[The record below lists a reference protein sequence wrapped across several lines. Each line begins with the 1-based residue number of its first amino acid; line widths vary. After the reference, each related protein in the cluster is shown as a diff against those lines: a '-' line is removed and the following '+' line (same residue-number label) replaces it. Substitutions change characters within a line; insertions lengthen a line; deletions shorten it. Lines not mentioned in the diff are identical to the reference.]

1 MHRTSARHAA
11 RQSDELPKKTA
22 ANEDIF
28 LMKKISPILFIII
41 MLTLVGCART
51 WQFTPLESFRPADSV
66 PPGST
71 CQTCHQ
77 GEYDSWKKTR
87 HSSETHMAPV
97 PIKELRE
104 CGACHDNIAAHA
116 VDPAA
121 KPGPSPARMTKT
133 EQNILC
139 GKCHYN
145 QEILGSS
152 AINPQDKHALFMSVG
167 LEGKDK
173 QIACLDCH
181 SGHKG
186 GSEMLVSIKA
196 HICFTC
202 HKEAI
207 VTMGIFQ
214 PFNYLAFGKFCQA
227 CHAVHGGSS
236 AAQNTRMAVGFCII
250 CHVVGT
256 ALVD

>member
-1 MHRTSARHAA
+1 M
-11 RQSDELPKKTA
+11 
-22 ANEDIF
+22 F
-28 LMKKISPILFIII
+28 LLVVLI
-41 MLTLVGCART
+41 MAGCART
-51 WQFTPLESFRPADSV
+51 WQFTPLESYRPAEAV
-66 PPGST
+66 PVASA
-71 CQTCHQ
+71 CQACHKSQ
-77 GEYDSWKKTR
+77 YDSWKKTR
-87 HSSETHMAPV
+87 HSDETRMAIM

-116 VDPAA
+116 ANPAS
-121 KPGPSPARMTKT
+121 KPGTTPAKLNKT
-133 EQNILC
+133 EQNTLC

-145 QEILGSS
+145 QGLFGSR

-167 LEGKDK
+167 LEGKEQ

-202 HKEAI
+202 HKSAI

-214 PFNYLAFGKFCQA
+214 PFNYLAFGKACQA

-236 AAQNTRMAVGFCII
+236 TAQATRMGVGFCII
-250 CHVVGT
+250 CHFVGV

>member
-1 MHRTSARHAA
+1 V
-11 RQSDELPKKTA
+11 KK
-22 ANEDIF
+22 NKHLMF
-28 LMKKISPILFIII
+28 LLVVLI
-41 MLTLVGCART
+41 MAGCART
-51 WQFTPLESFRPADSV
+51 WQFTPLESYRPAEAV
-66 PPGST
+66 PAASA
-71 CQTCHQ
+71 CQACHKSQ
-77 GEYDSWKKTR
+77 YDSWKKTR
-87 HSSETHMAPV
+87 HSDETRMAII
-97 PIKELRE
+97 PINELRE
-104 CGACHDNIAAHA
+104 CGACHEDTAAHA
-116 VDPAA
+116 ANPAY
-121 KPGPSPARMTKT
+121 KPGTTLARLSKT
-133 EQNILC
+133 EQNTLC

-145 QEILGSS
+145 QDLFGSR

-167 LEGKDK
+167 LEGKEQ

-202 HKEAI
+202 HKSAI

-214 PFNYLAFGKFCQA
+214 PFNYLAFGKACQA

-236 AAQNTRMAVGFCII
+236 TAQATRMGVGFCII
-250 CHVVGT
+250 CHFVGV

>member
-1 MHRTSARHAA
+1 
-11 RQSDELPKKTA
+11 
-22 ANEDIF
+22 
-28 LMKKISPILFIII
+28 MKRNPAILILIIV
-41 MLTLVGCART
+41 LTLAGCART
-51 WQFTPLESFRPADSV
+51 WHFTPLESYRPSEAV
-66 PPGST
+66 PVASA
-71 CQTCHQ
+71 CQTCHKSQ
-77 GEYDSWKKTR
+77 YDSWKMTR
-87 HSSETHMAPV
+87 HADETRMAII
-97 PIKELRE
+97 PIKELQE

-116 VDPAA
+116 ANPAN
-121 KPGPSPARMTKT
+121 KPGTTPSKLNKT
-133 EQNILC
+133 EQNTLC

-145 QEILGSS
+145 QDLFGSR

-167 LEGKDK
+167 LEGKEQ

-196 HICFTC
+196 HVCFTC
-202 HKEAI
+202 HKSAI

-214 PFNYLAFGKFCQA
+214 PFNYLFFGKACQA

-236 AAQNTRMAVGFCII
+236 TAQATRMGVGFCII
-250 CHVVGT
+250 CHFVGV

>member
-1 MHRTSARHAA
+1 
-11 RQSDELPKKTA
+11 
-22 ANEDIF
+22 
-28 LMKKISPILFIII
+28 MKKNIAILLLIAG
-41 MLTLVGCART
+41 LTLEGCARK
-51 WQFTPLESFRPADSV
+51 WQFSPLESYRPSEAV
-66 PPGST
+66 PVASS
-71 CQTCHQ
+71 CQTCHKNQ
-77 GEYDSWKKTR
+77 YDSWKKTR
-87 HSSETHMAPV
+87 HASETRMAII
-97 PIKELRE
+97 PINELRE

-116 VDPAA
+116 ADPAN
-121 KPGPSPARMTKT
+121 KPGTTPAKLNKT
-133 EQNILC
+133 EQNTLC

-145 QEILGSS
+145 QDIFGNR

-167 LEGKDK
+167 LEGKEQ

-196 HICFTC
+196 HVCFTC
-202 HKEAI
+202 HKSAI

-214 PFNYLAFGKFCQA
+214 PFNYLFLGKACQA

-236 AAQNTRMAVGFCII
+236 TAQATRMGVGFCII
-250 CHVVGT
+250 CHFVGV